1 MKGTRHNDPEAV
13 ARNPQYRPPPYEDL
27 SDLVKGRQQAGPQ
40 STPPREGF
48 ELDDWQDPELF
59 HSPEL

>member
-40 STPPREGF
+40 STPPREIGRASGR
-48 ELDDWQDPELF
+48 DRVCTDV
-59 HSPEL
+59 